1 MEFEFHL
8 QSPCGSPSTQLWD
21 FRQSTRSGN
30 ERKCKKKH
38 WKARANGND
47 FITNVISANQ
57 HFAST
62 LSMQIFNFQKRSCKL
77 SFLFPPRRQSG
88 PESLLAGYYFL
99 LFTETIMSLSPS
111 PPPPSPPTEK
121 KKEKENYI
129 TIVFTF
135 SWVLQSC
142 QEKSK
147 TVVLQNFGSK
157 QGALWSRWNCGWS
170 QLINL
175 NHNPARAT
183 PILYLCH
190 GVFTDPFIFRQILGH
205 FFPRKYRIHTRK
217 TKRYLETKKKLGL
230 KVLLTGLWNL
240 KDIQNSRHWKPS
252 KK

>member
-21 FRQSTRSGN
+21 FRQSTRSGI
-30 ERKCKKKH
+30 ERECKKNIEKH
-38 WKARANGND
+38 VPMVM
-47 FITNVISANQ
+47 T
-57 HFAST
+57 
-62 LSMQIFNFQKRSCKL
+62 
-77 SFLFPPRRQSG
+77 
-88 PESLLAGYYFL
+88 SLLMSSPPISISHL
-99 LFTETIMSLSPS
+99 LPFPAPPPEWPGELARRLLFFTETIMSLSPS
-111 PPPPSPPTEK
+111 PPPPNRK
-121 KKEKENYI
+121 KKKDNYI

-135 SWVLQSC
+135 SWVLQTC

-147 TVVLQNFGSK
+147 TVVMQNFGSK

-217 TKRYLETKKKLGL
+217 T
-230 KVLLTGLWNL
+230 
-240 KDIQNSRHWKPS
+240 
-252 KK
+252 

>member
-1 MEFEFHL
+1 MVMTSL
-8 QSPCGSPSTQLWD
+8 LMSSPSISISHRLC
-21 FRQSTRSGN
+21 RCRYSISR
-30 ERKCKKKH
+30 
-38 WKARANGND
+38 
-47 FITNVISANQ
+47 NVV
-57 HFAST
+57 AS
-62 LSMQIFNFQKRSCKL
+62 
-77 SFLFPPRRQSG
+77 
-88 PESLLAGYYFL
+88 
-99 LFTETIMSLSPS
+99 SPS
-111 PPPPSPPTEK
+111 FSRPAARVARRACSQAIIFYRDHNEPLHLPPPPRPPPTEK
-121 KKEKENYI
+121 KKKENYI

-147 TVVLQNFGSK
+147 TVVMQNFGSK
-157 QGALWSRWNCGWS
+157 QGALWTRWNCGWS

-217 TKRYLETKKKLGL
+217 TKRYLETIKKLGL